1 MRTFGLSEFLFIVQ
15 AAQWTLALSA
25 IAFVGGAL
33 LGLVVALSRTSENAA
48 ARNAAR
54 VFIQVFQGTPL
65 LLQLFLI
72 FFGAPVLG
80 FDINPWVAAGVAL
93 VLNSAAFLAEIWRG
107 CIEAVPRGQWE
118 AAQALNLKYVARM
131 RFVVLPQAFKIAL
144 PPTVG
149 YMVQI
154 IKGTSLA
161 AIIGFT
167 EITRAGQIINNAT
180 FQPLHVF
187 TTVAALYFV
196 ICWPLSLL
204 AARMERKRARALA
217 RSATRRN
224 LHFSFCSRSHQPP
237 GDMR

>member
-1 MRTFGLSEFLFIVQ
+1 MRTFGFPEFLFILE

-25 IAFVGGAL
+25 IAFIGGAI
-33 LGLVVALSRTSENAA
+33 LGLAIALARTSESKT
-48 ARNAAR
+48 AR
-54 VFIQVFQGTPL
+54 VLSTAFIQVFQGTPL

-80 FDINPWVAAGVAL
+80 LEINPWIAAGVAL
-93 VLNSAAFLAEIWRG
+93 VLNSAAFLGEIWRG
-107 CIEAVPRGQWE
+107 CIEAIPRGQWE
-118 AAQALNLKYVARM
+118 AAEALNLHYGARM
-131 RFVVLPQAFKIAL
+131 RDVVLPQAFKIAL

-149 YMVQI
+149 YVVQI

-217 RSATRRN
+217 R
-224 LHFSFCSRSHQPP
+224 
-237 GDMR
+237 

>member
-1 MRTFGLSEFLFIVQ
+1 MRTFGFPEFLFILE

-25 IAFVGGAL
+25 IAFVGGAI
-33 LGLVVALSRTSENAA
+33 LGLAIALARTSESKT
-48 ARNAAR
+48 ARLLSTG
-54 VFIQVFQGTPL
+54 FIQVFQGTPL

-80 FDINPWVAAGVAL
+80 LDINPWIAAGVAL
-93 VLNSAAFLAEIWRG
+93 VLNSAAFLGEIWRG
-107 CIEAVPRGQWE
+107 CIEAIPRGQWE
-118 AAQALNLKYVARM
+118 AAEALNLHYGARM
-131 RFVVLPQAFKIAL
+131 RDVVLPQAFKIAL

-149 YMVQI
+149 YLVQI

-217 RSATRRN
+217 R
-224 LHFSFCSRSHQPP
+224 
-237 GDMR
+237 

>member
-33 LGLVVALSRTSENAA
+33 LGLLVALSRTSENAF

-54 VFIQVFQGTPL
+54 VFIQIFQGTPL

-80 FDINPWVAAGVAL
+80 LDINPWVAAGAAL

-118 AAQALNLKYVARM
+118 AAQALNLSYLNRM

-187 TTVAALYFV
+187 TTVAAVYFV

-217 RSATRRN
+217 R
-224 LHFSFCSRSHQPP
+224 
-237 GDMR
+237 

>member
-33 LGLVVALSRTSENAA
+33 LGLLVALSRTSENAV

-54 VFIQVFQGTPL
+54 AFIQVFQGTPL

-72 FFGAPVLG
+72 FFGAPVMGL
-80 FDINPWVAAGVAL
+80 DINPWVAAGAAL

-118 AAQALNLKYVARM
+118 AAQALNLSYLNRM

-204 AARMERKRARALA
+204 AARMERKRAQALA
-217 RSATRRN
+217 R
-224 LHFSFCSRSHQPP
+224 
-237 GDMR
+237 

>member
-149 YMVQI
+149 YMVQV

-217 RSATRRN
+217 R
-224 LHFSFCSRSHQPP
+224 
-237 GDMR
+237 